1 MAYKCPKCGG
11 EASRS
16 HSGTAQAAAGL
27 VGALIY
33 MAFAGISCASCGKLQ
48 RSDFSDE
55 DRATMT
61 RNSVLLVVGALVLL
75 VACIGLVIAIND

>member
-11 EASRS
+11 PASRNS
-16 HSGTAQAAAGL
+16 SDTAQRAAGL

-33 MAFAGISCASCGKLQ
+33 LAFAGLSCAKCGKLA
-48 RSDFSDE
+48 RADFPDE

-61 RNSVLLVVGALVLL
+61 RNSVFLFIGALVLL
-75 VACIGLVIAIND
+75 AACIALLAALNH

>member
-11 EASRS
+11 VASRS

-27 VGALIY
+27 VGALVY
-33 MAFAGISCASCGKLQ
+33 MAFAGLSCMKCGKLQ
-48 RSDFSDE
+48 RSEFSE
-55 DRATMT
+55 DDRGTMA

-75 VACIGLVIAIND
+75 AACIGLIVALD